1 LKKEREDFTTNLNTA
16 AGSEIDVADFAF
28 DATAGAKP
36 VLKKKGG
43 APAY

>member
-1 LKKEREDFTTNLNTA
+1 LKKEREDFTTNLKTA
-16 AGSEIDVADFAF
+16 AGAEVDVADFAF